1 MLNGIIRALWSMLG
15 VAVGLIAIFFLG
27 VVVVSV
33 GLIAAFL
40 LGVAVVSVG
49 LTAAFYAVYE
59 LYKKKTGKT

>member
-1 MLNGIIRALWSMLG
+1 M
-15 VAVGLIAIFFLG
+15 VDVGSSSWVDSNIFLG

-49 LTAAFYAVYE
+49 LVSAFYAMYE